1 MSIAIVTDSTS
12 DLTPEHL
19 ASLGVTSVPLYVLL
33 GGQLYQDGVQLGAR
47 QLVEQVRAGNA
58 MPSTSQPS
66 PAEFAQAYARALEQ
80 ADEVLSLH
88 LSGQLSGTVGSARLA
103 AQDFGDRVTVVDS
116 RTVTLGLGLQ
126 VVRATELV
134 QAGQSA
140 AQVVQTL
147 ERVSS
152 QADLRF
158 TVDTLDFLRL
168 NGRIGGAS
176 ALLGGLLNIKPL
188 LVVRGG
194 RVEAGG
200 RVRGQKKA
208 LADLVEHV
216 RRYVSEHGGARVAF
230 LATVGGEEDRAAVRA
245 ELSGLDWGGQVR
257 DMGDHEIGA
266 VVTAHAGPGAV
277 GVALEPLSA

>member
-19 ASLGVTSVPLYVLL
+19 AALGVTGVPLYVLFE
-33 GGQLYQDGVQLGAR
+33 GQLYQDGVQLSAR
-47 QLVEQVRAGNA
+47 QLVEGVRAGKA
-58 MPSTSQPS
+58 IPSTSQPS
-66 PAEFAQAYARALEQ
+66 PAEFAQAYAQALEH

-88 LSGQLSGTVGSARLA
+88 ISGQLSGTVGSARLA
-103 AQDFGDRVTVVDS
+103 AQEFGGRVTVVDTH
-116 RTVTLGLGLQ
+116 TVTLGLGLQ
-126 VVRATELV
+126 VLRAAELV
-134 QAGQSA
+134 RAGQSVP
-140 AQVVQTL
+140 QIVQTL
-147 ERVSS
+147 ERVYP

-194 RVEAGG
+194 RVDAGG

-208 LADLVEHV
+208 LADLAEHV
-216 RRYVSEHGGARVAF
+216 RRYVSQHGGARVAF

-245 ELSGLDWGGQVR
+245 QLSDLHFQ

-266 VVTAHAGPGAV
+266 VVTVHAGPGAV

>member
-12 DLTPEHL
+12 DLTPERL
-19 ASLGVTSVPLYVLL
+19 ASLGVTSVPLYVLFE
-33 GGQLYQDGVQLGAR
+33 GRLYQDGVQLGAR
-47 QLVEQVRAGNA
+47 QLVEGVRAGKP

-66 PAEFAQAYARALEQ
+66 PAEFAQAYAQALEH

-88 LSGQLSGTVGSARLA
+88 ISGQLSGTVGSARLA
-103 AQDFGDRVTVVDS
+103 AQDFGDRVTVVDI

-126 VVRATELV
+126 VLRAAELA
-134 QAGQSA
+134 QAGQGA
-140 AQVVQTL
+140 AQIVQTL
-147 ERVSS
+147 ERVYP

-194 RVEAGG
+194 RVDAGG

-208 LADLVEHV
+208 LADLAEHV
-216 RRYVSEHGGARVAF
+216 RRYVAEHGGARVAF

-245 ELSGLDWGGQVR
+245 QLSDLDFR

-266 VVTAHAGPGAV
+266 VVTVHAGPGAV

>member
-12 DLTPEHL
+12 DLTLEHL
-19 ASLGVTSVPLYVLL
+19 ASLGVTGVPLYVLF
-33 GGQLYQDGVQLGAR
+33 GGQLYQDGTQLSAR
-47 QLVEQVRAGNA
+47 QLVEQVQAGKA

-66 PAEFAQAYARALEQ
+66 PAEFAQAYVRALEG

-103 AQDFGDRVTVVDS
+103 AQEFGDRVTVVDS

-126 VVRATELV
+126 VVRAAELV
-134 QAGQSA
+134 QAGQGVP
-140 AQVVQTL
+140 QVVQTL
-147 ERVSS
+147 ERVSV

-208 LADLVEHV
+208 LADLAEHV

-230 LATVGGEEDRAAVRA
+230 LATVGGEEDRAALRA
-245 ELSGLDWGGQVR
+245 ELSGLAWGRQVR

-266 VVTAHAGPGAV
+266 VVTVHAGPGAV
-277 GVALEPLSA
+277 GVALEPLGA

>member
-19 ASLGVTSVPLYVLL
+19 AALGVTGVPLYVLFE
-33 GGQLYQDGVQLGAR
+33 GQLYQDGMQLSAR
-47 QLVEQVRAGNA
+47 QLVEGVRAGKA

-66 PAEFAQAYARALEQ
+66 PAEFAQAYAQALER

-88 LSGQLSGTVGSARLA
+88 LSGQLSGTLGSARLA
-103 AQDFGDRVTVVDS
+103 AQDFGGRVTVVDT

-126 VVRATELV
+126 VVRAAELV
-134 QAGQSA
+134 RAGQSVP
-140 AQVVQTL
+140 QIIQTL
-147 ERVSS
+147 ERVAA

-194 RVEAGG
+194 RVDAGG

-208 LADLVEHV
+208 LADLAEHV
-216 RRYVSEHGGARVAF
+216 RRYVGKHGGARVAF
-230 LATVGGEEDRAAVRA
+230 LATVGGEDDRAAVRA
-245 ELSGLDWGGQVR
+245 QLGDLAFQ

-266 VVTAHAGPGAV
+266 VVTVHAGPGAV